1 MPPSSVPDDAC
12 PICHGAGY
20 LRIDAP
26 LGSPNFGR
34 LIPCEC
40 KLAERDNKRSRD
52 YAEMSSFGAT
62 FESLSFDTFDPG
74 VPHVREAYEAARA
87 YAQNP
92 DGWLFFLGSYG
103 CGKTHLAA
111 AIAHEVLEHQNMRVL
126 FQVVPDLL
134 DHLRSTFA
142 PDQATSYDER
152 FNAIRTADL
161 LVLDDLGTEN
171 STPWATEK
179 LFQIINFRYN
189 DRRPMIISSNRN
201 FEKLDP
207 RIASRLSDSRICRA
221 VLIQADDYRMR
232 RSTLAPN
239 PRRRPR

>member
-1 MPPSSVPDDAC
+1 M
-12 PICHGAGY
+12 
-20 LRIDAP
+20 
-26 LGSPNFGR
+26 
-34 LIPCEC
+34 CEC
-40 KLAERDNKRSRD
+40 RLAEIEQQRSRD

-62 FESLSFDTFDPG
+62 FESLTFESFDPG
-74 VPHVREAYEAARA
+74 IPHVRPAYDAAREF
-87 YAQNP
+87 AQNP

-142 PDQATSYDER
+142 PDRATSYDER
-152 FNAIRTADL
+152 FNSIRMADL

-189 DRRPMIISSNRN
+189 DRRPTIISSNRD
-201 FEKLDP
+201 FKDLDP
-207 RIASRLSDSRICRA
+207 RIASRLADPRICRPIY
-221 VLIQADDYRMR
+221 IQADDYRMR
-232 RSTLAPN
+232 RSMLAQSPK
-239 PRRRPR
+239 RRSR